1 MSEKEDEDGG
11 QDEGDWE
18 YAKRGIAL
26 WLNNQPDAA
35 EEHLHKRTDNL
46 QTMIAYTFI
55 SCMNAVISFE
65 MEKIEKA
72 QQVLQAVEQRCAGPQ
87 NGWFHSVK
95 SIFFGTNDAPKSLA
109 MKLETQIILA
119 DTQLCSAILTFL
131 TQDLSGY
138 MKGIWLLKK
147 AWNEY
152 QQTHSELVN
161 LYGRLRARKSTENT
175 VARRPKYGIVQSV
188 SEYLLGNALS
198 ARFFERPAARI
209 PRSKSTGHNLS
220 TAPVNIQNP
229 SRSSVSMRTSQS
241 ADFSSVSPMPEI
253 DVATVERLMGAVN
266 FGYGLF
272 QLSVSLLPPNILRM
286 ISFLG
291 FEGNRNTGRSCL
303 EYSRSTDDIRAP
315 LATLALLWYLT
326 IGTQIFASTE
336 LSSRDASRDASA
348 ILTQTE
354 DQYGS
359 SSLHLFFRGRVARMR
374 SEIDVALG
382 HFQDAY
388 RVAAQSEMRLL
399 CLHEVGW
406 CHLIRLEYDDA
417 MEAFHCLGHAT
428 QFSKSFFIYL
438 VAICQ
443 GASGKYDDLQILR
456 NELHHH
462 LQQAPAKET
471 EIQRF
476 LTGRYGRMPEENIS
490 DAAFWRYLTY
500 EMLLLWNTLEICSPA
515 VLDAIVSDCDKEQVT
530 IKEPIPGLAKLI
542 LGTCHEYR
550 GRIPEAIAA
559 YRECID
565 IRQREVST
573 EFLHIPAFAHVR
585 LALILMQRG
594 DTQDRDEARTL
605 LRSAQQLK
613 AYDFEC
619 RLSVRINSALKQLS
633 A

>member
-1 MSEKEDEDGG
+1 MSDRRDDG
-11 QDEGDWE
+11 QEEGDWE
-18 YAKRGIAL
+18 YAKEGIAL
-26 WLNNQPDAA
+26 WLNNKPDEA
-35 EEHLHKRTDNL
+35 EQHLHRRTDNL

-55 SCMNAVISFE
+55 NCMNAVISFE
-65 MEKIEKA
+65 MEKIERA
-72 QQVLQAVEQRCAGPQ
+72 QQVLQSVEQRCGGNQ
-87 NGWFHSVK
+87 NGWFQSVK
-95 SIFFGTNDAPKSLA
+95 SIFFGSSDAPKSLA
-109 MKLETQIILA
+109 LRLETQIILA

-152 QQTHSELVN
+152 QQTHTELVS
-161 LYGRLRARKSTENT
+161 LYGRLKARRSTENA

-198 ARFFERPAARI
+198 ARFFERPAAKM

-220 TAPVNIQNP
+220 TAAPVGAQNP
-229 SRSSVSMRTSQS
+229 SNNSISMRTSQS
-241 ADFSSVSPMPEI
+241 AEFTAANPLPDI

-326 IGTQIFASTE
+326 IGTQIFASTD
-336 LSSRDASRDASA
+336 LSTRDASRDAAA
-348 ILTQTE
+348 ILAQTDE
-354 DQYGS
+354 QYGS
-359 SSLHLFFRGRVARMR
+359 SSLHLFFKGRVARMR
-374 SEIDVALG
+374 SEIDSALEY
-382 HFQDAY
+382 FQQAY

-443 GASGKYDDLQILR
+443 GASGKFDDLPILR
-456 NELHHH
+456 TELQHH
-462 LQQAPAKET
+462 LQATTAKET

-476 LTGRYGRMPEENIS
+476 LSGRHSRMPEES
-490 DAAFWRYLTY
+490 DEATFWRYLIF
-500 EMLLLWNTLEICSPA
+500 EMLFLWNTLEICSPA
-515 VLDAIVSDCDKEQVT
+515 VLDAIADDCAKPQGT
-530 IKEPIPGLAKLI
+530 ITEPIPGVAKLI
-542 LGTCHEYR
+542 LGTCHELR
-550 GRIPEAIAA
+550 GRPSDAIQA
-559 YRECID
+559 YRECIE
-565 IRQREVST
+565 IRREVST

-585 LALILMQRG
+585 LALLLLAHGGSQERE
-594 DTQDRDEARTL
+594 EARNL
-605 LRSAQQLK
+605 LRNAQQFK
-613 AYDFEC
+613 GYDFEC
-619 RLSVRINSALKQLS
+619 RLSVRINAALKQVG